1 MGKPYA
7 DDLRL
12 VAVRLIEEGHT
23 RPEVAELCGIS
34 LSTVGRYVRRHRAT
48 GSVSPD
54 KFGGY
59 KGYALAKHAA
69 RIERW
74 IAAQPDL
81 TLLEIQARLGKL
93 RVKVAASS
101 VFRFLRHLGLTFKKS
116 PARGRA
122 GSPRCRGPAAAL
134 AARATHA
141 RSPAPGIHR

>member
-34 LSTVGRYVRRHRAT
+34 LSTVGRFIRRYRAT
-48 GSVSPD
+48 GSVSAD

-59 KGYALAKHAA
+59 KGYALAKHSA
-69 RIERW
+69 RIRRW

-81 TLLEIQARLGKL
+81 TLLELQARLA
-93 RVKVAASS
+93 KVGVQVGASS
-101 VFRFLRHLGLTFKKS
+101 IFRFLRHLGLTFKKS
-116 PARGRA
+116 PARGGT
-122 GSPRCRGPAAAL
+122 GSPGRGRDAPAL
-134 AARATHA
+134 AA
-141 RSPAPGIHR
+141 

>member
-34 LSTVGRYVRRHRAT
+34 LSTVGRYIRRYRAT

-59 KGYALAKHAA
+59 KDYALAKHGE
-69 RIERW
+69 RIRRW
-74 IAAQPDL
+74 IARQPDL
-81 TLLEIQARLGKL
+81 TLLELQARLAETG
-93 RVKVAASS
+93 VNVAASS
-101 VFRFLRHLGLTFKKS
+101 VFRFLRHLGLTFKNVW
-116 PARGRA
+116 
-122 GSPRCRGPAAAL
+122 
-134 AARATHA
+134 
-141 RSPAPGIHR
+141 PAPSASDFCGMIRSVCVNVSGL

>member
-23 RPEVAELCGIS
+23 RPEAAELCGIS
-34 LSTVGRYVRRHRAT
+34 LSSVGRYLRRVRAN

-59 KGYALAKHAA
+59 KGYALAKHSD
-69 RIERW
+69 RIKSW
-74 IAAQPDL
+74 IVAQPDL
-81 TLLEIQARLGKL
+81 TLLEIQSRLEKAK
-93 RVKVAASS
+93 VKVAASS

-122 GSPRCRGPAAAL
+122 GPPGRRRRATAL
-134 AARATHA
+134 AARAAQA
-141 RSPAPGIHR
+141 RSEASGIPR